1 MKLKIN
7 GESQTI
13 KIPEYP
19 KNVSNL
25 LKQLN
30 YHPQLIVLEF
40 NGTILPPED
49 WDKQLIKNGDCF
61 EIVTIVGGGS

>member
-1 MKLKIN
+1 MKLTIN
-7 GESQTI
+7 GETRLIQS
-13 KIPEYP
+13 PEGA
-19 KNVSNL
+19 NNISNL
-25 LKQLN
+25 LKELN

-49 WDKQLIKNGDCF
+49 WEKQLIKDGDCI